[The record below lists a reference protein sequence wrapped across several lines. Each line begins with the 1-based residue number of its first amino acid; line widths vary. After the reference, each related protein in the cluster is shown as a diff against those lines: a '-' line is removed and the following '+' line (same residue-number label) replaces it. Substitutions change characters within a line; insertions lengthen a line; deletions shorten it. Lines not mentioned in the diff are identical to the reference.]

1 MLRYH
6 MQINYKQTF
15 IDFTKG
21 SVIIAGAGPGNIELI
36 TLKVLNAIK
45 DADVIIYDALVNKDL
60 LKFSKKNSKH
70 IFGGKTSNKKA
81 CSQSEINEWMIYY
94 ARKNKRVL
102 RLKGGDPSFFSRGS
116 QEIKFLKE
124 KKIKYKIFSG
134 ISSSQQTVTNA
145 NLDFFNK
152 YGICNFITGHR
163 RIKEKQKISDMRK
176 LFYNKGKFIVYMGVG
191 QIKTISNQL
200 INLGMKTNTKV
211 TIVSNAS
218 LNNQKIFR
226 SNISEVAENVVR
238 KKILPPS
245 IIVIN

>member
-1 MLRYH
+1 
-6 MQINYKQTF
+6 
-15 IDFTKG
+15 
-21 SVIIAGAGPGNIELI
+21 
-36 TLKVLNAIK
+36 
-45 DADVIIYDALVNKDL
+45 
-60 LKFSKKNSKH
+60 
-70 IFGGKTSNKKA
+70 
-81 CSQSEINEWMIYY
+81 MIYY

-134 ISSSQQTVTNA
+134 ISSSQQTVSNA

-238 KKILPPS
+238 KRFFHPPLLS
-245 IIVIN
+245 

>member
-1 MLRYH
+1 
-6 MQINYKQTF
+6 
-15 IDFTKG
+15 
-21 SVIIAGAGPGNIELI
+21 
-36 TLKVLNAIK
+36 
-45 DADVIIYDALVNKDL
+45 
-60 LKFSKKNSKH
+60 
-70 IFGGKTSNKKA
+70 
-81 CSQSEINEWMIYY
+81 
-94 ARKNKRVL
+94 
-102 RLKGGDPSFFSRGS
+102 
-116 QEIKFLKE
+116 
-124 KKIKYKIFSG
+124 
-134 ISSSQQTVTNA
+134 
-145 NLDFFNK
+145 
-152 YGICNFITGHR
+152 
-163 RIKEKQKISDMRK
+163 MRK